1 MNDLRQQDT
10 PSSDVSNTRRDD
22 ARYDEAALMPPVD
35 VVEDASGITLQADLP
50 GVARDKLNLQVHAG
64 RLTIEADIGLAL
76 PEGLQSSHTEVGLG
90 RYRRTFTLSPELDT
104 EKIAAELNNG
114 VLKLTTPKADHAK
127 PRRINVNVG

>member
-10 PSSDVSNTRRDD
+10 SSSDVSNTRRDD
-22 ARYDEAALMPPVD
+22 AGYDAAALMPPVD
-35 VVEDASGITLQADLP
+35 VVEDGSGITLQADLH

-64 RLTIEADIGLAL
+64 RLTIEADIGLVL

-104 EKIAAELNNG
+104 EKIGAELNNG
-114 VLKLTTPKADHAK
+114 VLKLTIPKADHAK